1 MMTTLC
7 LIQVASENFRR
18 ETKISNVKI
27 GVFKTDENLESA
39 LKKALKAADWTKHI
53 NGTVFIKPNLCSKY
67 YIRGAVTNP
76 HVLFHLVSIL
86 RDHAKEVIV
95 GESNGYNYC
104 CNTAFD
110 LTGVKKIVEKAGGKT
125 INLSEDK
132 TVTVQDNRT
141 FVLHN
146 YPLPRTLIEADSIV
160 DVPVMKTHEFTKY
173 SGAIKN
179 LFGCIPNDRRIF
191 LHPKFN
197 MVMHD
202 LLVLLKPKF
211 VVMDATFA
219 MEGNGPNRGIVIPM
233 NIILTSSDL
242 IAMDNLCCE
251 IMGIDWN
258 DISYLQFVNERLKK
272 EEIEYQII
280 GEKIDD
286 IKRKFLLPY
295 ADLAIKTQRLV
306 YKNYFLTRLCFGT
319 PFLNMLQGCL
329 DVYRKVDMEIKGK
342 EWVDK
347 YWDNS
352 LPR

>member
-1 MMTTLC
+1 M
-7 LIQVASENFRR
+7 
-18 ETKISNVKI
+18 KKVKL
-27 GVFKTDENLESA
+27 GVFRTDDDLESA
-39 LKKALKAADWTKHI
+39 LKEALKAADWTKHVR
-53 NGTVFIKPNLCSKY
+53 GKVFMKPNLCSKY

-76 HVLFHLVSIL
+76 HILFHLVSIL
-86 RDHAKEVIV
+86 RDRAEEVVV

-104 CNTAFD
+104 CNTA
-110 LTGVKKIVEKAGGKT
+110 LAMTGVKKIVEKAGGKT
-125 INLSEDK
+125 INLSEDETVKVQNPK
-132 TVTVQDNRT
+132 TY
-141 FVLHN
+141 VLRN
-146 YPLPRTLIEADSIV
+146 FPLPKTLVEADSVV

-179 LFGCIPNDRRIF
+179 LFGCIPNNRRIF
-191 LHPKFN
+191 LHPKFD

-233 NIILTSSDL
+233 NLVLTSSDL
-242 IAMDNLCCE
+242 IAMDKLCCE
-251 IMGIDWN
+251 IMGIDWAEIN
-258 DISYLQFVNERLKK
+258 HLKFVDQHLQR
-272 EEIEYQII
+272 EETEPQII
-280 GEKIDD
+280 GEKIEDVT
-286 IKRKFLLPY
+286 RKFLLPY
-295 ADLAIKTQRLV
+295 DDLAVRAQRWV

-329 DVYRKVDMEIKGK
+329 NVYRKVDEEIMGK

-347 YWDNS
+347 HWDNS

>member
-1 MMTTLC
+1 M
-7 LIQVASENFRR
+7 
-18 ETKISNVKI
+18 KKVKM
-27 GVFKTDENLESA
+27 GVFRTDDD
-39 LKKALKAADWTKHI
+39 LKSGLREALKAADWTKHI
-53 NGTVFIKPNLCSKY
+53 RGKVVIKPNLCSKH

-76 HVLFHLVSIL
+76 QLLFHLVSIL
-86 RDHAKEVIV
+86 RDRAEDVIV

-104 CNTAFD
+104 CNDALA

-125 INLSEDK
+125 INLSEDEIVK
-132 TVTVQDNRT
+132 VDNPKAY
-141 FVLHN
+141 VLRN
-146 YPLPRTLIEADSIV
+146 FPLPKTLVEADSVV

-179 LFGCIPNDRRIF
+179 LFGCIPDDRRIF
-191 LHPKFN
+191 LHPHFD

-233 NIILTSSDL
+233 NLVLTGSDL
-242 IAMDNLCCE
+242 VAMDKLCCQ
-251 IMGIDWN
+251 IMGIDWA
-258 DISYLQFVNERLKK
+258 DISYINFIDKHLQR
-272 EEIEYQII
+272 EETETQIV
-280 GEKIDD
+280 GEKIEDV
-286 IKRKFLLPY
+286 KRQFLLPY
-295 ADLAIKTQRLV
+295 ADLAVRAQRWV

-329 DVYRKVDMEIKGK
+329 NAYRKVDTEIKGK

-347 YWDNS
+347 HWDNS

>member
-1 MMTTLC
+1 M
-7 LIQVASENFRR
+7 
-18 ETKISNVKI
+18 KKVKM
-27 GVFKTDENLESA
+27 GVFRTDDD
-39 LKKALKAADWTKHI
+39 LKSGLREALKAADWTKHI
-53 NGTVFIKPNLCSKY
+53 RGKVVIKPNLCSKH

-76 HVLFHLVSIL
+76 QLLFHLVSIL
-86 RDHAKEVIV
+86 RDRAEEVVV

-104 CNTAFD
+104 CNDALA

-125 INLSEDK
+125 INLSEDEIVK
-132 TVTVQDNRT
+132 VDDPKAY
-141 FVLHN
+141 VLRN
-146 YPLPRTLIEADSIV
+146 FPLPQTLVEADSVV
-160 DVPVMKTHEFTKY
+160 DVPVMKTHEFTNY

-179 LFGCIPNDRRIF
+179 LFGCIPDDRRIF
-191 LHPKFN
+191 LHPHFD

-233 NIILTSSDL
+233 NLVLTGSDL
-242 IAMDNLCCE
+242 VAMDKLCCQ
-251 IMGIDWN
+251 IMGIDWA
-258 DISYLQFVNERLKK
+258 DISYLKFIDKHLQR
-272 EEIEYQII
+272 EETEIQVI
-280 GEKIDD
+280 GEKVEDV
-286 IKRKFLLPY
+286 KRQFLLPY
-295 ADLAIKTQRLV
+295 ADLAVRAQRWV

-329 DVYRKVDMEIKGK
+329 NAYRKVDTEIKGK

-347 YWDNS
+347 HWDNS

>member
-1 MMTTLC
+1 M
-7 LIQVASENFRR
+7 
-18 ETKISNVKI
+18 KKVKM
-27 GVFKTDENLESA
+27 GVFRTDDDLESA
-39 LKKALKAADWTKHI
+39 LREALKAVDWTKHI
-53 NGTVFIKPNLCSKY
+53 RGKVVIKPNLCSKH

-76 HVLFHLVSIL
+76 QLLFHLVSIL
-86 RDHAKEVIV
+86 RDRAEDVIV

-104 CNTAFD
+104 CNDALA

-125 INLSEDK
+125 INLSEDEIVK
-132 TVTVQDNRT
+132 VDNPKAY
-141 FVLHN
+141 VLRN
-146 YPLPRTLIEADSIV
+146 FPLPKTLVEADSVV

-179 LFGCIPNDRRIF
+179 LFGCIPDDRRIF
-191 LHPKFN
+191 LHPHFD

-233 NIILTSSDL
+233 NLVLTGSDL
-242 IAMDNLCCE
+242 VAMDKLCCQ
-251 IMGIDWN
+251 IMGIDWA
-258 DISYLQFVNERLKK
+258 DISYINFIDKHLQR
-272 EEIEYQII
+272 EETETQIV
-280 GEKIDD
+280 GEKIEDV
-286 IKRKFLLPY
+286 KRQFLLPY
-295 ADLAIKTQRLV
+295 ADLAVRAQRWV

-329 DVYRKVDMEIKGK
+329 NAYRKVDTEIKGK

-347 YWDNS
+347 HWDNS